1 MFDFTGR
8 VMTTNV
14 VMTRN
19 SLRSLILPNE
29 ANYSLVINEIVG
41 MTEHICE
48 ERVALISKIRPESPD
63 DTACFNWI
71 YFGNRVWCFGCGR
84 LGL

>member
-1 MFDFTGR
+1 
-8 VMTTNV
+8 MTTNV

-48 ERVALISKIRPESPD
+48 KDL
-63 DTACFNWI
+63 
-71 YFGNRVWCFGCGR
+71 
-84 LGL
+84 L